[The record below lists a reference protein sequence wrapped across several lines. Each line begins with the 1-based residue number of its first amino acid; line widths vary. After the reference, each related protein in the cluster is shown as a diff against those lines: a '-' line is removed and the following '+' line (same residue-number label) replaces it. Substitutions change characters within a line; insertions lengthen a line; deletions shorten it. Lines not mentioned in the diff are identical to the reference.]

1 MANNQRLAM
10 FVMVLTALLAGP
22 AYVIFAILTI
32 PLGLG
37 LLMLFGDS
45 HWILNLYPFV
55 FAGEM
60 RGTVASF
67 YLATAVSIP
76 LTVLEWL
83 FIAWLFGV
91 LARDFKPR
99 LMVLSALALVLVV
112 GALTS
117 VILHSAGI
125 TVVWPRLR
133 M

>member
-1 MANNQRLAM
+1 MAKNQRLAM

-22 AYVIFAILTI
+22 AYLIFAILTI

-37 LLMLFGDS
+37 LLMLFS
-45 HWILNLYPFV
+45 RPWILNLYPFV

-83 FIAWLFGV
+83 LIAWLFGL
-91 LARDFKPR
+91 LARDFKPG

-117 VILHSAGI
+117 VILLNAGI
-125 TVVWPRLR
+125 AVVWPRVR